1 MEGARSSLN
10 GSVATAILTLL
21 QYHDCRIADDCFK
34 LVPFF
39 SCSGIDVFSVFW
51 NVIFLF
57 EFYDFKVRFS
67 TPSCV

>member
-39 SCSGIDVFSVFW
+39 LVQVLMFLMYFGSHFSV
-51 NVIFLF
+51 
-57 EFYDFKVRFS
+57 
-67 TPSCV
+67 